1 MLRNGGA
8 VRVLGAGLTSDHR
21 ARVEAAV
28 LLAPIGRDPG
38 PLRQVARGG
47 RPHVDDLGRGGVST
61 RLAVAPPATR
71 RPHRLLQQPRGP
83 ALTPPPA
90 PPSPPPAAAAP
101 GSRCGAG
108 SRAHPPPPLGICKD
122 GARRCEVPSVTP
134 APAHGQLYLRGHQD
148 GVCKPGVPNLPHKLG
163 AGLPTLGPSPPHD
176 QAGSQTQARPACPLL
191 LPPTEPCPPGGHL
204 GVCPAPW
211 PTHRVCPHPMGGAGK
226 PQLRELKQGAH
237 RSPARLWVGV

>member
-1 MLRNGGA
+1 MPGGRYRLDCGRTSRTCGNSSSAAVSGLAEGCPGGA
-8 VRVLGAGLTSDHR
+8 GCRQAHLPGVLSQAGA
-21 ARVEAAV
+21 VC
-28 LLAPIGRDPG
+28 
-38 PLRQVARGG
+38 
-47 RPHVDDLGRGGVST
+47 
-61 RLAVAPPATR
+61 
-71 RPHRLLQQPRGP
+71 
-83 ALTPPPA
+83 
-90 PPSPPPAAAAP
+90 SPPPAAAAP